1 MIESEIHHT
10 GKHEIDAEAEERAAE
25 RAAEGERPTL
35 DEALA
40 LARSAR
46 EEHLELP
53 EEPWPLIEL
62 ERCEISFL
70 INVTGIN
77 DLAEALDVAAGS
89 LGRYGMD
96 AFYIL
101 ATDPDSGRQWIIND
115 GKVMD
120 ADEATEELERQRD
133 ELMKG

>member
-1 MIESEIHHT
+1 MTESEIHHT
-10 GKHEIDAEAEERAAE
+10 GKHEIDAEAEERAE
-25 RAAEGERPTL
+25 EAARPTL

-40 LARSAR
+40 LARSVQ
-46 EEHLELP
+46 EESVELP

-70 INVTGIN
+70 INVNGIN

-101 ATDPDSGRQWIIND
+101 ATDPDTGRQWIIND
-115 GKVMD
+115 GRVMD